1 MTEAKF
7 KDIIYTMIELGVL
20 DPAKALLDREY
31 FNERF
36 WMYVDAA
43 NIAREML
50 HMEPLL

>member
-7 KDIIYTMIELGVL
+7 KDIIYTMIELKIL
-20 DPAKALLDREY
+20 DPARALLDREY
-31 FNERF
+31 LNEKF
-36 WMYVDAA
+36 WEYVEAA